1 MWDQVQGVIFNVS
14 LSAAAIAES
23 LSFTKPALFVNLQS
37 VSLLQFNVPYFTEEF
52 RISEFRELDRLPIP
66 EDIS

>member
-1 MWDQVQGVIFNVS
+1 MS

-23 LSFTKPALFVNLQS
+23 LLFTKPALFVNLQS
-37 VSLLQFNVPYFTEEF
+37 VSLLQFNIPYFTEES
-52 RISEFRELDRLPIP
+52 RISEFKELNRHAIA